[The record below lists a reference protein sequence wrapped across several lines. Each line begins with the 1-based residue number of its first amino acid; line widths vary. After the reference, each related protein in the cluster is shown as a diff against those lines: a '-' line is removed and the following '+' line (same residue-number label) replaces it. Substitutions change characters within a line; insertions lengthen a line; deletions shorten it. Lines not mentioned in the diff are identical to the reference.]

1 MPAFFLRAIRLLV
14 YLGLTFTLM
23 PVQALLLAVAPAWAM
38 RLARRYHRW
47 CCRLMG
53 FEVEVRGLSCDRHPV
68 LFVANHVSY
77 LDITV
82 LGAVIKGSFVAKA
95 EVEGWPLFG
104 RLARLQR
111 TVFVERRARH
121 TAKQRDHV
129 AQRLRSGDDL
139 ILFPE
144 GTSSDGNRVL
154 PFRSGLLGAAETRI
168 GDAAVAVQPVS
179 IAYVRL
185 NGMPMGR
192 FYRPFFAWYGDMEL
206 APHLWTLLGLGRLT
220 VVVEFHA
227 PVTLAQ
233 LGSRKA
239 LAAHCQ
245 RAIADGVARAL
256 SGREGGEAAAEAP
269 APQSAPLHRSA
280 VAGLQA

>member
-1 MPAFFLRAIRLLV
+1 MSAFLLRAARLLV
-14 YLGLTFTLM
+14 YLSLTFTLM
-23 PVQALLLAVAPAWAM
+23 PVQALLLAAAPALGM
-38 RLARRYHRW
+38 RLARRYHRL
-47 CCRLMG
+47 CCRLLG
-53 FEVEVRGLSCDRHPV
+53 FEVELRGQPSDRHPV

-77 LDITV
+77 LDITM
-82 LGAVIKGSFVAKA
+82 LGAVIKGSFIAKA

-121 TAKQRDHV
+121 TAKQRDRV
-129 AQRLRSGDDL
+129 VERLRAGDDL

-168 GDAAVAVQPVS
+168 GDAAIAVQPVS

-185 NGMPMGR
+185 DGMPMGR

-206 APHLWTLLGLGRLT
+206 APHLWTLLGLGKLT

-227 PVTLAQ
+227 PVTLVQ

-239 LAAHCQ
+239 LATHCQ
-245 RAIADGVARAL
+245 RVIADGVARAL
-256 SGREGGEAAAEAP
+256 SGRDGREAATEAAVP
-269 APQSAPLHRSA
+269 NSAPLHPSA